1 LSESINAF
9 MLAEGLALINQ
20 EAIGDDKTPEDV
32 QSWTQFEDEARE
44 GLLGLWQNEGNAVVS
59 DDDN

>member
-1 LSESINAF
+1 